1 MEEPKMTSITTIPA
15 EITQVVRSAVLT
27 ELGGAAADIEDASI
41 GYEKEEHPER
51 FQEPLERFD
60 GLRALL
66 NAIGWANVTVP
77 IDLEEYGER
86 LAHVLKERLELD
98 RDFLGD
104 FGEQE
109 TAKREAVERDIAGME
124 RFLAENGLTEDE

>member
-1 MEEPKMTSITTIPA
+1 MTGITTIPA

-27 ELGGAAADIEDASI
+27 ELGGAAADIEEASTT
-41 GYEKEEHPER
+41 YEKEEHPDR

-60 GLRALL
+60 ALRALL

-77 IDLEEYGER
+77 IDLDEHGER

-98 RDFLGD
+98 RDYISDL
-104 FGEQE
+104 GEQE
-109 TAKREAVERDIAGME
+109 TAERLSVEDEIAGIE
-124 RFLAENGLTEDE
+124 RFLAENGLTEDS